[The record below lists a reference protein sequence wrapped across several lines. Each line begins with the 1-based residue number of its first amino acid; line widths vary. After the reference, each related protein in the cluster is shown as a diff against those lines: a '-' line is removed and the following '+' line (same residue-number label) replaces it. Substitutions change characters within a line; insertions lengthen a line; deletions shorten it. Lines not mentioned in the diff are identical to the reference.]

1 MSYTYYLCVVV
12 MFVIISCV
20 NTKHT
25 LTLKLNN
32 TSLINVKVGN
42 NILSLAIDPSTNFN
56 YIFDKNVNK
65 YSNKHYNKEESATIR
80 ISNAQLTASNVYGTF
95 TGNLAID
102 EFQLCEDI
110 FNIDSPS
117 SSSSSSC
124 RTVKLCYILVKED
137 SDGYIPSNIDGII
150 GLAGDKEYNMF
161 YKQMSLIE
169 QLIEDK
175 IISNRI
181 VHINYK
187 DNRVTFGN
195 IDNTDDDI
203 IVNNITNIKIL
214 NNSDSKDNDEVSPI
228 LFFAPVKF
236 GFSASGNTNSF
247 NVDNSLITNVT
258 FIPIYEG
265 DHALTASVKH
275 KDKGVKTYLDKLNV
289 NCVEKTNKK
298 TKVDYVLN
306 THQNKER
313 FKKAT
318 ALVFDNNYFV
328 YDWINNDDSGNSSG
342 NNNNRLNIE
351 LSSSIDEE
359 IWNVNVNQVFKP
371 EKMMFDYDTMQLSII
386 NCKYC
391 GKEKGK
397 IDYKVICYIVF
408 GFIVG
413 VVMLCWCFGRYIR
426 FRKDRASK
434 FMKKYDLM

>member
-1 MSYTYYLCVVV
+1 MTMSYYLLVVGI
-12 MFVIISCV
+12 VIISHASA
-20 NTKHT
+20 KLP

-42 NILSLAIDPSTNFN
+42 NVLSLAIDPSTNFN

-110 FNIDSPS
+110 FNVD
-117 SSSSSSC
+117 SSSSC

-137 SDGYIPSNIDGII
+137 SDGYVPPNVDGII
-150 GLAGDKEYNMF
+150 GLAGNKEFNMF

-169 QLIEDK
+169 QLVENK

-181 VHINYK
+181 VHIDYK
-187 DNRVTFGN
+187 DHRVSFGN
-195 IDNTDDDI
+195 IENEDI

-236 GFSASGNTNSF
+236 GFSSSGNTHSF
-247 NVDNSLITNVT
+247 NVDNNLITNVT

-265 DHALTASVKH
+265 NHALTASVKH

-298 TKVDYVLN
+298 TKVDYVVN
-306 THQNKER
+306 TYQNKDR

-318 ALVFDNNYFV
+318 ALVFNNNYFV
-328 YDWINNDDSGNSSG
+328 YDWINHDDSNNNN

-351 LSSSIDEE
+351 LSSSIDED

-371 EKMMFDYDTMQLSII
+371 EKIMFDYDSMKLSII

-391 GKEKGK
+391 GKEKGQ
-397 IDYKVICYIVF
+397 IDYKVICYIVI

-413 VVMLCWCFGRYIR
+413 LVMLCWCFGKYIR